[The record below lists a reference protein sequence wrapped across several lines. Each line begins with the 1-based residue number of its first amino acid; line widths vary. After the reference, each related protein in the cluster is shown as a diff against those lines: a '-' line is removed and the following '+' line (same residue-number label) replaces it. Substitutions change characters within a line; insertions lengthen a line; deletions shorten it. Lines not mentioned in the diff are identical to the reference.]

1 MKYSVLATGITGNGT
16 YIETEN
22 TKILIDLGMNCLYVK
37 NHFKEMTINHA
48 EVEAILI
55 THTHIDHI
63 AGLKVFL
70 KKYKPMLYIT
80 TKMYPD
86 LKEIIGSNE
95 YQIISDKFFISDL
108 AITPIT
114 LSHDAP
120 DIKGYLFESNG
131 KTLVHITDTGYI
143 NNKYLDLLKNHNAYN
158 FESNHDVK
166 MLMDGKYQ
174 FHLKQRIL
182 SDKGHL
188 SNKDSAY
195 YLSKLIG
202 NKTKNVVLIHLSR
215 DNNTPELAKESFN
228 EMIKKTNY
236 KIEPIISSPT
246 ERTELFII

>member
-1 MKYSVLATGITGNGT
+1 MKYSVLATGSTGNVT
-16 YIETEN
+16 YVETEN
-22 TKILIDLGMNCLYVK
+22 TKILIDLGMSCLYVEK
-37 NHFKEMTINHA
+37 NLKEMGVNPSDI
-48 EVEAILI
+48 EAVII

-70 KKYKPMLYIT
+70 KKYKPVLYISN
-80 TKMYPD
+80 KMYPD
-86 LKEIIGSNE
+86 LKEIIGNCE
-95 YQIISDKFFISDL
+95 YQIIDDKFLISDL

-131 KTLVHITDTGYI
+131 KKLVHITDTGYI
-143 NNKYLDLLKNHNAYN
+143 NNKYLELLKNCDAYN

-202 NKTKNVVLIHLSR
+202 LKTKKIVLIHLSR
-215 DNNTPELAKESFN
+215 DNNTPDLAYQCFN
-228 EMIKKTNY
+228 EMIEKTPY
-236 KIEPIISSPT
+236 KLTPIISSPT
-246 ERTELFII
+246 ERTELIVI